1 MDVTLNVGASD
12 KRMVMSFTF
21 YFFNINPLRNI
32 TIMKLTTLLNQ
43 AKKTLKPF
51 AKIVSISKLTDKS
64 VMVEIKTELM
74 SDYNKVEDVL
84 INSGLFYV
92 TGDSCVYSIYLSAA
106 SSAVVPTD
114 MDLLIKAIKEVF
126 KNRNEIDMSYLQK
139 LIRQYASNLGIT
151 KVSRFALYD
160 GRYHSETIDKFTE
173 IGWGAWETMF
183 NKTLVDPSLVKDG
196 VYVIE
201 R

>member
-1 MDVTLNVGASD
+1 
-12 KRMVMSFTF
+12 
-21 YFFNINPLRNI
+21 
-32 TIMKLTTLLNQ
+32 MKTTLLNQ

-51 AKIVSISKLTDKS
+51 TKIISVSKLTHKS
-64 VMVEIKTELM
+64 VIVEIKTESM
-74 SDYNKVEDVL
+74 SDYNKVEDAL
-84 INSGLFYV
+84 RDSGLFYV

-114 MDLLIKAIKEVF
+114 MDSVIKAIKEVF

-151 KVSRFALYD
+151 KVGRFTLYD
-160 GRYHSETIDKFTE
+160 GRYHYESIDKFTE
-173 IGWGAWETMF
+173 IGWGVWENMF
-183 NKTLVDPSLVKDG
+183 NKTLADPSIVKDG
-196 VYVIE
+196 VYVIN